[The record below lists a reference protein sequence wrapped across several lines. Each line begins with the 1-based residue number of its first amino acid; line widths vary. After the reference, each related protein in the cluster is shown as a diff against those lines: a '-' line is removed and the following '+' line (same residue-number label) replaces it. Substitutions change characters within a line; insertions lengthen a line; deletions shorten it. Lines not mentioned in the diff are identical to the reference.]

1 MKKQIT
7 EEKFKLLDTGKVQF
21 TDRNMTPTDIAQVA
35 YNYTHIPKDRILK
48 GKRDNLIRIANDL
61 AKLTGGNQLQA
72 GLQSGNKALILFL
85 LKNSLVTATEY
96 KGLYK
101 DLVELHKEVIQKLK
115 KAKSSKTK
123 GGSARTQAKKDM
135 EESTLTEKK
144 MDIGFGRKGS
154 GTTVWNRNQSEHGDY
169 KTIAHISD
177 NGKIDWKIKRIPS
190 EVKKE
195 VEAMAKKS
203 NESVNESISQSD
215 IYKVYSTLNKGDKVE
230 IDRRDGFKSYTVVKG
245 KTKVGKQKIERI
257 TLVSDA
263 NPRGVK
269 FYLYN
274 RKKYIGLA
282 IGDGASPMKG
292 IRKVTNE
299 AKSGTV
305 TTTSLKHFKKLKK
318 QGVDVVLTTKGDL
331 NAKKNESINEVYDKP
346 NAVAKKKLKGMK
358 KIPAK
363 QFHQMNDYVYY
374 DKSTKKWWFVDWEG
388 DVAELRNNGYLKQ
401 ISDYILKSQIDI
413 NESLSEA
420 KSDFMARHSGVD
432 ITIKNPKKKYSEDDM
447 EKLYDRLGKMLG
459 KGKIKSKSVVVATE
473 SLDESQNGKKFGDW
487 AVTREDDHKIK
498 LVNQTTMDE
507 LYVHKENNGRKY
519 SASWKKRG
527 IEGSS
532 LKKVMD
538 SVLKLGESMNEGGNE
553 PQVITDLRW
562 IVKNSQNKKV
572 KDPKTGKQMRVD
584 LYSASAIVKVYD
596 AINDKNKEFFASA
609 GLPKMTGMAF
619 KLLK

>member
-1 MKKQIT
+1 MPHTQT
-7 EEKFKLLDTGKVQF
+7 YKFGSKSY
-21 TDRNMTPTDIAQVA
+21 TDKNLTPTEIESLAFA
-35 YNYTHIPKDRILK
+35 YLQTPVTQYTGRKLDPRIRAFNDLKRLIGKDFNYSTNKFEK
-48 GKRDNLIRIANDL
+48 GK
-61 AKLTGGNQLQA
+61 KP
-72 GLQSGNKALILFL
+72 ALLVYL
-85 LKNSLVTATEY
+85 LKNGLVKGKEYVELY
-96 KGLYK
+96 KGLEAK
-101 DLVELHKEVIQKLK
+101 AIQL
-115 KAKSSKTK
+115 SKYIQN
-123 GGSARTQAKKDM
+123 GSASGRNGGNSARAQAKKDM
-135 EESTLTEKK
+135 EESTINEKK
-144 MDIGFGRKGS
+144 MNLGFGKMGN
-154 GTTVWNRNQSEHGDY
+154 GTTVYNKSVEVNGDY
-169 KTIAHISD
+169 KIIAHISD